1 MRYQYSYYL
10 SSSIKFIQKNKIH
23 SYQFT
28 IKFFKIFTKLIIL
41 LSRSV
46 STLRKVSTKGTIRL
60 CSNIHPVPSNLPAKW
75 QNSRF
80 AKIPEACHSSFR
92 EPVAHLSLHPLSPTT
107 LLSFYTTHPCLRAC
121 IRVYAVA
128 TTFEIPNLT

>member
-28 IKFFKIFTKLIIL
+28 IKFFKTFTKLIIL
-41 LSRSV
+41 LSIDQFPHLEKFPQKERFDCVPIFTQCHRTFLQNGKTAV
-46 STLRKVSTKGTIRL
+46 SRKSLKRVI
-60 CSNIHPVPSNLPAKW
+60 
-75 QNSRF
+75 
-80 AKIPEACHSSFR
+80 R

-107 LLSFYTTHPCLRAC
+107 LLSFYTTHPCLRPC